1 MSMRYLLSLLAL
13 IACLPAAAS
22 DLKPADCAALADWAT
37 GFQSE
42 PTEAVAPRV
51 ALPAAVSDEKIVPL
65 FGKPV
70 ANWSRQDFGGFN
82 KRLSGC
88 QRALFKTDRDT
99 ANRLNTVRKAFKG
112 IARSVRDLTKASEQA
127 GQAVDQLLALPASA
141 ETPAVLELA
150 AAALG
155 GHDTAARARSLPR
168 MAQRPMAQ
176 LTRATP
182 NLATTTAG
190 DLQGRLQGRI
200 DELRAAEQAQAAAA
214 AAAAQRE
221 RERLAAERAEAEARA
236 AAALQTARREL
247 DALPVAA
254 ESRTALDRL
263 AALPALQ
270 TVPPDDAA
278 AFRRTLAAKREAV
291 DRIVQRERAAK
302 MQEELRDRLARLRDF
317 EIRQL
322 ADLGTYWQLRVE
334 FARLARDP
342 ANAEAL
348 AAIGYDEAEQQGF
361 GERFAAAAQAL
372 LPAFEGRLAAIPETE
387 AGMQQARNSIVAFTG
402 VRGRSTELQPYVT
415 AAQQRI
421 RAIDARLKY
430 AAEWLPIT
438 PRLEALLQ
446 GDDVAELTIRGLAP
460 GRPRADAVAFIRRQW
475 GFEQVPDLSLTTTY
489 GLSRVAQR
497 QVAAERRDGGSVKLE
512 DMDGRVGQITFTEHY
527 KAKIE
532 LDVLRDWLTE
542 RLGQPDSVEP
552 LQHGL
557 SLTWRDGSRRLQVRA
572 VNQVDVL
579 RFNVG
584 LRSQLG
590 LALWNDDYEDYAE
603 QASERCDKIRKM
615 PRSEISIEQS
625 MFFTTQCSLGMGPS
639 VTPGL

>member
-1 MSMRYLLSLLAL
+1 MRHLLSLLTL
-13 IACLPAAAS
+13 IAGLPAAAS
-22 DLKPADCAALADWAT
+22 DLKPADCGALAGWAT
-37 GFQSE
+37 GFQME
-42 PTEAVAPRV
+42 PAEAVAPAVTLPV
-51 ALPAAVSDEKIVPL
+51 AVGDELIVPL

-70 ANWSRQDFGGFN
+70 ANWSRKDFGGFN
-82 KRLSGC
+82 KQLSTC

-99 ANRLNTVRKAFKG
+99 ANRLNAVRKEFKG
-112 IARSVRDLTKASEQA
+112 IARSVRDLTQASQQA
-127 GQAVDQLLALPASA
+127 GQAVDQLLALPAAA
-141 ETPAVLELA
+141 ETTEVLGLA

-155 GHDTAARARSLPR
+155 GDDTAARARALPR

-190 DLQGRLQGRI
+190 DLRGRLQSRI
-200 DELRAAEQAQAAAA
+200 DELQAAEQRA
-214 AAAAQRE
+214 

-236 AAALQTARREL
+236 AAALETARREL

-254 ESRTALDRL
+254 DSRAELDRL

-270 TVPPDDAA
+270 GVPPDAA
-278 AFRRTLAAKREAV
+278 ASFRRALADKRQAV
-291 DRIVQRERAAK
+291 NDIVQRERAAR
-302 MQEELRDRLARLRDF
+302 MQQELRDRLARLRDF
-317 EIRQL
+317 EIGQL
-322 ADLGTYWQLRVE
+322 ADLGTFWQLRVE
-334 FARLARDP
+334 FTRLARDP

-348 AAIGYDEAEQQGF
+348 AATDYDEAEQQRF
-361 GERFAAAAQAL
+361 GERLAAAAQAL
-372 LPAFEGRLAAIPETE
+372 LPAFEERLAAIPETE
-387 AGMQQARNSIVAFTG
+387 AGMQQARNSIVEFTG
-402 VRGRSTELQPYVT
+402 VRGRSTEMQPYIA

-421 RAIDARLKY
+421 RTIDARLKY

-446 GDDVAELTIRGLAP
+446 GNAVDEVTIQGLAP
-460 GRPRADAVAFIRRQW
+460 GGGRAEAVAFIRRQW

-489 GLSRVAQR
+489 GLGRMAQR
-497 QVAAERRDGGSVKLE
+497 QAAAERRDGGSVKLE
-512 DMDGRVGQITFTEHY
+512 DMDGRLGQITFTEHY

-603 QASERCDKIRKM
+603 QATGRCNEIRKM

-625 MFFTTQCSLGMGPS
+625 MFFTTRCSLGMGPS
-639 VTPGL
+639 ITPGL